1 MVVNNEKHAMHI
13 GGEIYQHRWL
23 VEESTANQNTCSI
36 YDREILLQYP
46 AVFDQRER
54 GTAYF
59 LTFRESLRETL
70 LWLYRFARKQ
80 IMSETRKILVALD
93 GSKHSEYALNCEY
106 FLHLCGLP
114 WGEGGRECRESTIT
128 GTHNI
133 YIYMK

>member
-13 GGEIYQHRWL
+13 GELIYQQRWL

-128 GTHNI
+128 GTHSI
-133 YIYMK
+133 DIYMK